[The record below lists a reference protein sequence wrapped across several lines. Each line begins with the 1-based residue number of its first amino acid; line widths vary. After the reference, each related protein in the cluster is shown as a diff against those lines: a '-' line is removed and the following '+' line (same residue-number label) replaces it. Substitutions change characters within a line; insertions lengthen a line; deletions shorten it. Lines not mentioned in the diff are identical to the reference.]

1 MRSVEERHTVE
12 TGVVG
17 LDESLLDLSILDE
30 KNVTLAAVVA
40 EDGFAVEAEVEG
52 LGELAGGVTE
62 EANLL
67 KYNISTVAAIK
78 CTENRSEKKS
88 KKPTPLL
95 PVGSRESAQALVLYD
110 SFLSTN
116 VPTKLSPCK
125 SRFIAYTKGSLTEMT
140 KAWPASLSLGW
151 LMKPGT
157 WVLEHAGP

>member
-1 MRSVEERHTVE
+1 MRSIEERRTVE
-12 TGVVG
+12 TGVVR

-30 KNVTLAAVVA
+30 KNVALAAVVA
-40 EDGFAVEAEVEG
+40 EDGAAVEAEIER

-67 KYNISTVAAIK
+67 KYNISTAAIIIKK
-78 CTENRSEKKS
+78 CTENKEHRL
-88 KKPTPLL
+88 TPLL
-95 PVGSRESAQALVLYD
+95 PEGSRESAQALVLYG

-140 KAWPASLSLGW
+140 K
-151 LMKPGT
+151 
-157 WVLEHAGP
+157 V

>member
-1 MRSVEERHTVE
+1 MRSIEERRTVE
-12 TGVVG
+12 TGVIG

-30 KNVTLAAVVA
+30 KNVALAAVVA
-40 EDGFAVEAEVEG
+40 EDGAAVEAEVEG

-67 KYNISTVAAIK
+67 KDKISAVAVIK
-78 CTENRSEKKS
+78 MHRKQREKKN
-88 KKPTPLL
+88 KLTPLF

-116 VPTKLSPCK
+116 IPTKLSPCK

-140 KAWPASLSLGW
+140 KA
-151 LMKPGT
+151 
-157 WVLEHAGP
+157 

>member
-1 MRSVEERHTVE
+1 MRSIEERRTVE
-12 TGVVG
+12 TGVVR

-30 KNVTLAAVVA
+30 KNVALAAVVA
-40 EDGFAVEAEVEG
+40 EDGAAVEAEIER

-67 KYNISTVAAIK
+67 KYNISTAAIIIKK
-78 CTENRSEKKS
+78 CTENRELRL
-88 KKPTPLL
+88 TPLL
-95 PVGSRESAQALVLYD
+95 PEGSRESAQALVLYG

-140 KAWPASLSLGW
+140 K
-151 LMKPGT
+151 
-157 WVLEHAGP
+157 V